1 VKEGIY
7 SILNTVARWAKSSRY
22 GKQWHYR
29 VYLLTNLKDLMDSN
43 VIAFDLGRHYNRAL
57 ALRTAQA
64 TDLILDMDS
73 TQSDGVIDAIS
84 LSGKE
89 ISINR

>member
-1 VKEGIY
+1 
-7 SILNTVARWAKSSRY
+7 
-22 GKQWHYR
+22 
-29 VYLLTNLKDLMDSN
+29 MDSN
-43 VIAFDLGRHYNRAL
+43 VIAFDLERHYNRAL

-64 TDLILDMDS
+64 TDLILDKNS